1 MGEQMARFE
10 QKVDAADKSAKI
22 FLRVLQTHKFHS
34 GRGATKSRWPKAA
47 ILDFKDGHHL
57 ISISPNISA
66 FKTHRLLKYMFSG
79 SKNTTKYVRIP
90 LNIYLYKK
98 KHIKQ
103 LILSIF
109 VHQLKC

>member
-1 MGEQMARFE
+1 MARFE

-57 ISISPNISA
+57 ISISPNIPAS
-66 FKTHRLLKYMFSG
+66 KTRKRSILVLKYMFSKIIIIMII
-79 SKNTTKYVRIP
+79 KNKIKYMFSGPR
-90 LNIYLYKK
+90 NAKK
-98 KHIKQ
+98 
-103 LILSIF
+103 L
-109 VHQLKC
+109 